1 MEMLDEDGDGFITIA
16 DVYKFLRRRNRIMSK
31 GFSLMD
37 VKLSRN
43 SQERDVVV
51 GAVTKIFSVLD
62 TKKCGK
68 LTVKQMEAFIRQV
81 TTQMTIAN
89 LGVDPEEAFEAITED
104 SDPEFEQEICEQ
116 AKEMHALIDQ
126 DHDGLISVEE
136 WIRYQLRSN
145 GIEK

>member
-51 GAVTKIFSVLD
+51 AAVTKIFSVLD

-68 LTVKQMEAFIRQV
+68 LTVK
-81 TTQMTIAN
+81 
-89 LGVDPEEAFEAITED
+89 
-104 SDPEFEQEICEQ
+104 
-116 AKEMHALIDQ
+116 
-126 DHDGLISVEE
+126 
-136 WIRYQLRSN
+136 
-145 GIEK
+145 